1 MKQSDYAAARL
12 EVRKIQTLRSHHLT
26 TIQEYLVLFTQTHS
40 HSHTHISM
48 YSVHIYTNAIAD
60 ANIPVRLCKIK
71 SPCSVRI
78 GSAESFGVFF
88 GAVAVGKGHLRF
100 HVKKVSIYC
109 VCLSV
114 CLYSMYVCMYVCWS
128 LTSLHL
134 ATLRGRPLDCS
145 LG

>member
-26 TIQEYLVLFTQTHS
+26 TIQVCLVLFTQTHS
-40 HSHTHISM
+40 HSHTHQH
-48 YSVHIYTNAIAD
+48 VQCIYIYPNANED

-100 HVKKVSIYC
+100 HVNKVSI
-109 VCLSV
+109 
-114 CLYSMYVCMYVCWS
+114 
-128 LTSLHL
+128 
-134 ATLRGRPLDCS
+134 
-145 LG
+145 

>member
-26 TIQEYLVLFTQTHS
+26 TIQVYLVLFTQTH
-40 HSHTHISM
+40 THISM
-48 YSVHIYTNAIAD
+48 YSVYIYPNANAD

-88 GAVAVGKGHLRF
+88 GAVAIGKGHLRF
-100 HVKKVSIYC
+100 HVNKVSI
-109 VCLSV
+109 
-114 CLYSMYVCMYVCWS
+114 
-128 LTSLHL
+128 
-134 ATLRGRPLDCS
+134 
-145 LG
+145 